1 MAKENLKDLEK
12 AQQELVDEKISSVE
26 KFFNENKKTIVGI
39 LVAIVAVGLAI
50 LIYNKFYVEPKTEE
64 ALQQMFPAE
73 AQFDAQA
80 YDVALNGDGNIMGF
94 AEIAKEYGNKAGKAV
109 YLYAGV
115 CELQLGNY
123 ESALGYLKKYSG
135 KDAILAAKA
144 LGCMGDAY
152 VGLGDNAKALSC
164 YDKAAAKAD
173 NMFAA
178 SYLFK
183 AGVVCE
189 EEGNAQKALGYY
201 KRIRE
206 EYPQSLEGYDI
217 EKYIS
222 KIENAE

>member
-1 MAKENLKDLEK
+1 
-12 AQQELVDEKISSVE
+12 
-26 KFFNENKKTIVGI
+26 
-39 LVAIVAVGLAI
+39 
-50 LIYNKFYVEPKTEE
+50 
-64 ALQQMFPAE
+64 
-73 AQFDAQA
+73 
-80 YDVALNGDGNIMGF
+80 
-94 AEIAKEYGNKAGKAV
+94 
-109 YLYAGV
+109 
-115 CELQLGNY
+115 
-123 ESALGYLKKYSG
+123 
-135 KDAILAAKA
+135 
-144 LGCMGDAY
+144 MGDAY

-222 KIENAE
+222 RIENAE